1 MSIKEKIE
9 LLNKEIS
16 EKISDLKSVKA
27 ECEIEKNINGELSSE
42 TYAKKK
48 LIESEWKKSIS
59 EYNRLQGSI
68 KKYLR

>member
-27 ECEIEKNINGELSSE
+27 ECENEEIMNGELSSE

-48 LIESEWKKSIS
+48 LIEAEWKRSIS
-59 EYNRLQGSI
+59 EYNKLQGSI
-68 KKYLR
+68 KK